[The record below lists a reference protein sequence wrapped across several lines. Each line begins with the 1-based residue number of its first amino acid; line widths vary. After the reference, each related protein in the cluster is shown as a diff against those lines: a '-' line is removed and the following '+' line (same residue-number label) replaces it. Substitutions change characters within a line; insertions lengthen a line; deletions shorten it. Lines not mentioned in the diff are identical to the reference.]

1 MTAPTRTVVLDA
13 LLTVPTARP
22 TPVSAAV
29 ASACVRFTTLGT
41 RVGAPDETT
50 RLTAL
55 PGAASVP
62 ASGFWLKTDPA
73 GTVEF
78 DAVLTVPSVRPAFTI
93 AVVAAACVRLSTLG
107 TVTVAGIHSN

>member
-1 MTAPTRTVVLDA
+1 MR
-13 LLTVPTARP
+13 
-22 TPVSAAV
+22 AAV
-29 ASACVRFTTLGT
+29 ASACLRFTTSGT

-107 TVTVAGIHSN
+107 TVTVDGIHSNRYALPS